1 MTEIDRENLKESPCD
16 GCHNYWLCMA
26 TARACSD
33 FKLFYDTGSIAH
45 HNRSP
50 NWYIDMPPGSIKV
63 RDLSE
68 RLGFG
73 KETNK
78 MKHWLQHEGFCP
90 VYKLIEDPLGFIFI
104 EHLENAIPTLDEGK
118 SSKRLRKA
126 KAMCSEVVLEEK
138 VRIRTQRENNMGRVV
153 REDIQGTTTPVRSE
167 ENKGE
172 VRWGRLSE
180 ITQSLKT
187 QRNSTNQKQ

>member
-68 RLGFG
+68 KLGFG

-78 MKHWLQHEGFCP
+78 MKHWLQHKGFCP

-153 REDIQGTTTPVRSE
+153 REDIQRTSPQLRSE
-167 ENKGE
+167 EDKGE
-172 VRWGRLSE
+172 VRWGKLSE

-187 QRNSTNQKQ
+187 QRNSTNPKQ

>member
-138 VRIRTQRENNMGRVV
+138 ARVRAQRENNMGRVV
-153 REDIQGTTTPVRSE
+153 REDIQRTSPQLRSE
-167 ENKGE
+167 EDKGE
-172 VRWGRLSE
+172 VRWGKLSE

-187 QRNSTNQKQ
+187 QRNSTNRKQ

>member
-153 REDIQGTTTPVRSE
+153 REDIHRTSPQLRSE
-167 ENKGE
+167 EDKGE
-172 VRWGRLSE
+172 VRWGKLSE

-187 QRNSTNQKQ
+187 QRNSTNPKQ

>member
-1 MTEIDRENLKESPCD
+1 MTEFIDEAPCD
-16 GCHNYWLCMA
+16 GCHNYWICMSSG
-26 TARACSD
+26 RACSD
-33 FKLFYDTGSIAH
+33 FKLFYDTGSIAC

-50 NWYIDMPPGSIKV
+50 NWYIDMPPNTIKV

-78 MKHWLQHEGFCP
+78 MKHWLQSDGFCP
-90 VYKLIEDPLGFIFI
+90 IYKLIEDPLGFIFI

-138 VRIRTQRENNMGRVV
+138 ARVRAQRENNMGRVV
-153 REDIQGTTTPVRSE
+153 RENIQGTTTPVRSE